1 MTNQDMMQPL
11 EPPDTHCLSAAVGWL
26 GLGNLRE
33 AEAELGQISE
43 AHQDHP
49 DVLEVRWLL
58 YAEQEDWAQGLQV
71 ARRLV
76 ETAPDRASGWL
87 HQAYALRRAPGGSV
101 EQACE
106 ALLPAADAFP
116 EEPIIPYNLAC
127 YTAQMQLLDA
137 ARRWLRRALKVGNP
151 EQIKP
156 MALADSDL
164 EPLWPEIP
172 EL

>member
-1 MTNQDMMQPL
+1 MTNQDIMHPL
-11 EPPDTHCLSAAVGWL
+11 EPPDTHCLSAAAGWL

-33 AEAELGQISE
+33 AEAELRQISTTQ
-43 AHQDHP
+43 QDHP

-58 YAEQEDWAQGLQV
+58 CADQEDWAEGLRL
-71 ARRLV
+71 ARLLV
-76 ETAPDRASGWL
+76 QTAPERASGWL
-87 HQAYALRRAPGGSV
+87 HQAYALRRAPGGSL

-106 ALLPAADAFP
+106 ALLPAADRFP
-116 EEPIIPYNLAC
+116 QEAIIPYNLAC
-127 YTAQMQLLDA
+127 YTAQMQQLDA
-137 ARRWLRRALKVGNP
+137 ARRWLRRALTVGKP